1 GGVILMVL
9 FDKVLPGYFP
19 DTPLYTAFMNAQGV
33 YEIPFLISMGWVF
46 FFTVL
51 LMVII
56 SLLDKKGSREVN
68 ALEVDPTMFRVSP
81 GILTM
86 IIVILGIILAL
97 YLRFW

>member
-1 GGVILMVL
+1 E
-9 FDKVLPGYFP
+9 
-19 DTPLYTAFMNAQGV
+19 TPLYTAFMNAQGV

-56 SLLDKKGSREVN
+56 SLLDKKGSKEVN
-68 ALEVDPTMFRVSP
+68 ALEVDTSMFKVSP

-86 IIVILGIILAL
+86 IFILLGILLAL
-97 YLRFW
+97 YIRFW

>member
-1 GGVILMVL
+1 MVL
-9 FDKVLPGYFP
+9 FDKFLPGWFP
-19 DTPLYTAFMNAQGV
+19 ETPLYTAFMNAQGI

-56 SLLDKKGSREVN
+56 SLLDKKGRQKVN
-68 ALEVDPTMFRVSP
+68 ALEVDTSMFKVSP

-86 IIVILGIILAL
+86 IIIILGILLAL
-97 YLRFW
+97 YIRFW

>member
-1 GGVILMVL
+1 MV
-9 FDKVLPGYFP
+9 
-19 DTPLYTAFMNAQGV
+19 
-33 YEIPFLISMGWVF
+33 
-46 FFTVL
+46 FTVL

-68 ALEVDPTMFRVSP
+68 ALEVDPSMFRVSP